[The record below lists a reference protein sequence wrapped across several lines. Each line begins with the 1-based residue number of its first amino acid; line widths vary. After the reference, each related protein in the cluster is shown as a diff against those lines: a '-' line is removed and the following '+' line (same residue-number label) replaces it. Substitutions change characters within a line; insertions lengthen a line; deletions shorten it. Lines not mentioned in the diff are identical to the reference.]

1 MTKEELYED
10 ITDIYERTKAGELV
24 RSRRIVEIDKLTE
37 DYFSKVGEKPDSTA
51 LERMANLLL
60 YEDLTNSHPDKMARE
75 EYPIMSESQREERLK
90 TEASEKL
97 AEEYGDDGRNYRIPN
112 RRKRSP
118 YESKFVDKVAKAR
131 NKEWRDCYKD
141 FVKGKSSGQ
150 FTVNIA
156 TGIKTVRSAVYH

>member
-1 MTKEELYED
+1 MTKEELHES
-10 ITDIYERTKAGELV
+10 ITALYERTKAGDLV

-37 DYFSKVGEKPDSTA
+37 VYFSKVEEKPDSIA

-60 YEDLTNSHPDKMARE
+60 YEDLTNPHPDKMARE
-75 EYPIMSESQREERLK
+75 EYPIMSESQREERVK
-90 TEASEKL
+90 SEASDKL

-112 RRKRSP
+112 RRKRTS
-118 YESKFVDKVAKAR
+118 YESKFVDKIAKAR

-141 FVKGKSSGQ
+141 FVNGKSSGQ

-156 TGIKTVRSAVYH
+156 TGTKTVRSDAQ